1 MEKYG
6 LVLEGGGV
14 RGAYTAGALAWLNDN
29 NITFDYQVGISSG
42 AVYLCCYMM
51 HDKKTAYNM
60 SVHYATDPKTVG
72 IHALMR
78 EGYYVAYRRIFV
90 ECLAGLEHMSMRP
103 IVEQHMPVEVGAY
116 HLEEGKTI
124 FFGPDE
130 MDADDKDLTLL
141 NGTCALPLVSK
152 VVVYKGMHL
161 LDGGITK
168 MIPIERAIEKGC
180 TKFMVITTK
189 PADFVR
195 KPGSKW
201 VLGLS
206 KMIYHQYPQV
216 AKDYAVR
223 HENYYHQVQMVKD
236 LVDQGNAI
244 QVYPSQTIN
253 VNRFKGDEVSA
264 QHLYDLGYA
273 DMESHKEEILVFMAG
288 KQK

>member
-1 MEKYG
+1 MEKFG

-14 RGAYTAGALAWLNDN
+14 RGAYTAGALAWLNDHD
-29 NITFDYQVGISSG
+29 IYFDYNVGISSG
-42 AVYLCCYMM
+42 AVYLCCYLM

-60 SVHYATDPKTVG
+60 CVDYATDPKTVG
-72 IHALMR
+72 WRALFK

-116 HLEEGKTI
+116 HLETGRTE
-124 FFGPDE
+124 FFGPDQ
-130 MDADDKDLTLL
+130 MDAEDKDLVLL

-180 TKFMVITTK
+180 TKFLVITTK

-195 KPGSKW
+195 KPSSKA
-201 VLGLS
+201 VLTIS
-206 KMIYHQYPQV
+206 KIMYHKYPQV

-223 HENYYHQVQMVKD
+223 QDNYYKQTGIVQD
-236 LVDQGNAI
+236 LVRQGNAI
-244 QVYPSQTIN
+244 NVFPTETIH
-253 VNRFKGDEVSA
+253 VNRFKGDRPNA
-264 QHLYDLGYA
+264 QRLYDLGYA
-273 DMESHKEEILVFMAG
+273 DMEARKEEILTFVG
-288 KQK
+288 KK